1 MSDETPKPWRVIVE
15 KIKDTETVELVV
27 EQRFDTEE
35 QAEDSVRFLQRM
47 YRPPGFRMR
56 VVGP

>member
-1 MSDETPKPWRVIVE
+1 MTEETVKSWRVVVE

-35 QAEDSVRFLQRM
+35 QAEDSARFLQRM
-47 YRPPGFRMR
+47 YRPPGFRLQ